1 MKARP
6 SEIVNAD
13 HLFVGNQ
20 PSVGGHLKVYG
31 LSCEWKT
38 FTT

>member
-20 PSVGGHLKVYG
+20 LSVGGHLKDMNYPMNG
-31 LSCEWKT
+31 RHS
-38 FTT
+38 